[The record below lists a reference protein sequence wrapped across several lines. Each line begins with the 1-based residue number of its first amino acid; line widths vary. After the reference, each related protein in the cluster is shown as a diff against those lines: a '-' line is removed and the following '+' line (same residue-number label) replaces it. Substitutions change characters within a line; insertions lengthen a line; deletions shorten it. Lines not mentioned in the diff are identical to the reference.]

1 MTKIKGTQILEQTTD
16 FSIFVVDENGNIQL
30 PENIKFNEAKILTEY
45 DINKLIVRKKVEKLS
60 NLNVFLGLPTC
71 LNISIDFPYPTIETF
86 GKYELITEITFFG
99 FSSVLRIT

>member
-45 DINKLIVRKKVEKLS
+45 DINKLIVRKKVEKYQQKIMI
-60 NLNVFLGLPTC
+60 NIIFL
-71 LNISIDFPYPTIETF
+71 
-86 GKYELITEITFFG
+86 KYL
-99 FSSVLRIT
+99 